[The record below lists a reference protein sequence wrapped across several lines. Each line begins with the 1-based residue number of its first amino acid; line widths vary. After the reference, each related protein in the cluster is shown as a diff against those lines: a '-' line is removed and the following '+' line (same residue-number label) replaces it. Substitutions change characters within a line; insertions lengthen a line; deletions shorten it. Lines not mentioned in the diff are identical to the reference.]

1 MPSIILRDVSKTF
14 KTKTIDKSVLAGVN
28 LEIPD
33 RAFVIL
39 TGESGAGK
47 STLLNIIGG
56 LELPSTGEVIV
67 GERNIGKLSAKE
79 RTNFYRHEVGFVF
92 QGFYLQPQLTLAENI
107 ALPGVFANV
116 DKATSEARVAELAKM
131 LGIEEVLTRKPEA
144 VSGGQV
150 ERACIARA
158 LFMRPKI
165 ILADEPTNNLDP
177 MNAQNVVEMFRAV
190 WQQTGS
196 TMIIASH
203 DERMF
208 KAADRV
214 LRVEYGQVHEMA
226 GEGTQPATSAGSLQN
241 GEAAAERDGGVICAE
256 IESRETDSGAMAG
269 AETNEKVMGDTDETS
284 TATEA

>member
-14 KTKTIDKSVLAGVN
+14 KTKAINKTVLSEVN

-33 RAFVIL
+33 RSFTIL

-56 LELPSTGEVIV
+56 LELPSTGEVIID
-67 GERNIGKLSAKE
+67 GRNISKLSAKE
-79 RTNFYRHEVGFVF
+79 RTDFYRHEVGFVF

-107 ALPGVFANV
+107 ALPGMFANV
-116 DKATSEARVAELAKM
+116 DKKTSDARVAELAQM

-177 MNAQNVVEMFRAV
+177 KNAQNVVELFRTV

-203 DERMF
+203 DERMYRV
-208 KAADRV
+208 ADRV
-214 LRVEYGQVHEMA
+214 LHVEYGQVQEINNA
-226 GEGTQPATSAGSLQN
+226 IGQTNEAN
-241 GEAAAERDGGVICAE
+241 AAAEV
-256 IESRETDSGAMAG
+256 
-269 AETNEKVMGDTDETS
+269 
-284 TATEA
+284 

>member
-1 MPSIILRDVSKTF
+1 MPNIILRDVSKRFRTKAIE
-14 KTKTIDKSVLAGVN
+14 KTVLSDVS

-33 RAFVIL
+33 KSFTIL

-56 LELPSTGEVIV
+56 LELPSSGEVIID
-67 GERNIGKLSAKE
+67 GREIGKLSAKE
-79 RTNFYRHEVGFVF
+79 RTEFYRHEVGFVF
-92 QGFYLQPQLTLAENI
+92 QGYYLQPQLTLAENI
-107 ALPGVFANV
+107 ALPGVFANIETAAS
-116 DKATSEARVAELAKM
+116 KARVAELAKM

-158 LFMRPKI
+158 LFMQPKI

-177 MNAQNVVEMFRAV
+177 KNAQNVVELFRTV

-203 DERMF
+203 DERMYRV
-208 KAADRV
+208 ADRV
-214 LRVEYGQVHEMA
+214 LHVEH
-226 GEGTQPATSAGSLQN
+226 GEVKDL
-241 GEAAAERDGGVICAE
+241 
-256 IESRETDSGAMAG
+256 AMQTG
-269 AETNEKVMGDTDETS
+269 LDQ
-284 TATEA
+284 

>member
-1 MPSIILRDVSKTF
+1 MPNIILREVSKRFRTKAIE
-14 KTKTIDKSVLAGVN
+14 KTVLSDVN

-33 RAFVIL
+33 KSFTIL

-56 LELPSTGEVIV
+56 LELPSSGEVIID
-67 GERNIGKLSAKE
+67 GREIGKLSAKE
-79 RTNFYRHEVGFVF
+79 RTEFYRREVGFVF
-92 QGFYLQPQLTLAENI
+92 QGYYLQPQLTLAENI
-107 ALPGVFANV
+107 ALPGVFANIETAAS
-116 DKATSEARVAELAKM
+116 KARVAELAKM

-158 LFMRPKI
+158 LFMQPKI

-177 MNAQNVVEMFRAV
+177 KNAQNVVELFRTV

-203 DERMF
+203 DERMYRV
-208 KAADRV
+208 ADRV
-214 LRVEYGQVHEMA
+214 LRVEH
-226 GEGTQPATSAGSLQN
+226 GEVKDLTVQTGSDQ
-241 GEAAAERDGGVICAE
+241 
-256 IESRETDSGAMAG
+256 
-269 AETNEKVMGDTDETS
+269 
-284 TATEA
+284 

>member
-1 MPSIILRDVSKTF
+1 MPSVILRDVSKTF
-14 KTKTIDKSVLAGVN
+14 KTKAINKTVLSEVN

-33 RAFVIL
+33 RSFTIL

-56 LELPSTGEVIV
+56 LELPSTGEVIID
-67 GERNIGKLSAKE
+67 GRNISKLSAKE
-79 RTNFYRHEVGFVF
+79 RTDFYRHEVGFVF

-107 ALPGVFANV
+107 ALPGMFANV
-116 DKATSEARVAELAKM
+116 DKKTSDARVTELAQM

-177 MNAQNVVEMFRAV
+177 KNAQNVVELFRAV
-190 WQQTGS
+190 WQQTSS

-203 DERMF
+203 DERMCRV
-208 KAADRV
+208 ADRV
-214 LRVEYGQVHEMA
+214 LHVEYEQVQEINNAIGQ
-226 GEGTQPATSAGSLQN
+226 TN
-241 GEAAAERDGGVICAE
+241 EANTAAEA
-256 IESRETDSGAMAG
+256 
-269 AETNEKVMGDTDETS
+269 
-284 TATEA
+284 

>member
-14 KTKTIDKSVLAGVN
+14 KTKAINKTVLSEVN

-33 RAFVIL
+33 RSFTIL

-56 LELPSTGEVIV
+56 LELPSTGEVIID
-67 GERNIGKLSAKE
+67 GRNISKLSAKE
-79 RTNFYRHEVGFVF
+79 RTDFYRHEVGFVF

-107 ALPGVFANV
+107 ALPGMFANV
-116 DKATSEARVAELAKM
+116 DKKTSDARVAELAQM

-177 MNAQNVVEMFRAV
+177 KNAQNVVELFRTV
-190 WQQTGS
+190 WQQTSS
-196 TMIIASH
+196 TIIIASH
-203 DERMF
+203 DERMYRV
-208 KAADRV
+208 ADRV
-214 LRVEYGQVHEMA
+214 LHVEYGQVQEINNA
-226 GEGTQPATSAGSLQN
+226 IGQTNEAN
-241 GEAAAERDGGVICAE
+241 AAAEA
-256 IESRETDSGAMAG
+256 
-269 AETNEKVMGDTDETS
+269 
-284 TATEA
+284 

>member
-1 MPSIILRDVSKTF
+1 MPSITLRDVSKTF
-14 KTKTIDKSVLAGVN
+14 KTKHINKDVLMGVN

-33 RAFVIL
+33 KSFTIL

-56 LELPSTGEVIV
+56 LELPSAGEVIID
-67 GERNIGKLSAKE
+67 GRDISKLSAKE
-79 RTNFYRHEVGFVF
+79 RTDFYRHEVGFVF

-116 DKATSEARVAELAKM
+116 DKKTSDERVAELAKM
-131 LGIEEVLTRKPEA
+131 LGIEEVLNRKPEA

-158 LFMRPKI
+158 LFIQPKI

-177 MNAQNVVEMFRAV
+177 MNAQNVVELFQTV

-208 KAADRV
+208 RAADRV
-214 LRVEYGQVHEMA
+214 LRVEN
-226 GEGTQPATSAGSLQN
+226 GTVYDMNSQIGN
-241 GEAAAERDGGVICAE
+241 
-256 IESRETDSGAMAG
+256 
-269 AETNEKVMGDTDETS
+269 TNEATT
-284 TATEA
+284 TTEAE

>member
-1 MPSIILRDVSKTF
+1 MPNIILRDVSKRFRTKAIE
-14 KTKTIDKSVLAGVN
+14 KTVLSDVN

-33 RAFVIL
+33 KSFTIL

-56 LELPSTGEVIV
+56 LELPSSGEVIID
-67 GERNIGKLSAKE
+67 GREIGKLSAKE
-79 RTNFYRHEVGFVF
+79 RTEFYRHEVGFVF
-92 QGFYLQPQLTLAENI
+92 QGYYLQPQLTLAENI
-107 ALPGVFANV
+107 ALPGVFASIETAAS
-116 DKATSEARVAELAKM
+116 KARVAELAKM

-158 LFMRPKI
+158 LFMQPKI

-177 MNAQNVVEMFRAV
+177 KNAQNVVELFRTV

-203 DERMF
+203 DERMYRV
-208 KAADRV
+208 ADRV
-214 LRVEYGQVHEMA
+214 LHVEH
-226 GEGTQPATSAGSLQN
+226 GEVKDLTVQTGSDQ
-241 GEAAAERDGGVICAE
+241 
-256 IESRETDSGAMAG
+256 
-269 AETNEKVMGDTDETS
+269 
-284 TATEA
+284 

>member
-14 KTKTIDKSVLAGVN
+14 KTKSINKTVLTDVD

-33 RAFVIL
+33 KSFTIL

-56 LELPSTGEVIV
+56 LELPSTGEVIIDK
-67 GERNIGKLSAKE
+67 RNIGKLSAKE
-79 RTNFYRHEVGFVF
+79 RTDFYRHEVGFVF

-107 ALPGVFANV
+107 SLPGVFANI
-116 DKATSEARVAELAKM
+116 DKKKSDERVAELAKM
-131 LGIEEVLTRKPEA
+131 LGIEEVMDRKPDA

-158 LFMRPKI
+158 LFMHPKI

-177 MNAQNVVEMFRAV
+177 MNAQNVVDLFRTV
-190 WQQTGS
+190 WKQTGS

-203 DERMF
+203 DERF
-208 KAADRV
+208 FRVADRV
-214 LRVEYGQVHEMA
+214 LHVEGGVVKEAAVDAGKGLRGERAREQGAEVDSENDRNA
-226 GEGTQPATSAGSLQN
+226 GEVNLEQ
-241 GEAAAERDGGVICAE
+241 
-256 IESRETDSGAMAG
+256 
-269 AETNEKVMGDTDETS
+269 TDETS
-284 TATEA
+284 ETTEA

>member
-1 MPSIILRDVSKTF
+1 MPKITLRGVSKTF
-14 KTKTIDKSVLAGVN
+14 KTKAGRKTVLSEVN

-33 RAFVIL
+33 KTFTIL

-56 LELPSTGEVIV
+56 LELPSAGKVLI
-67 GERNIGKLSAKE
+67 GERNIGKLSARE

-107 ALPGVFANV
+107 ALPGVFANI
-116 DKATSEARVAELAKM
+116 DKRTSDERVTELAKM
-131 LGIEEVLTRKPEA
+131 LGIEEVLSRKPEA

-158 LFMRPKI
+158 LFMQPKI

-177 MNAQNVVEMFRAV
+177 MNAQNVVELFQTV

-208 KAADRV
+208 RVADRV
-214 LRVEYGQVHEMA
+214 LRVEYGQVKEL
-226 GEGTQPATSAGSLQN
+226 P
-241 GEAAAERDGGVICAE
+241 R
-256 IESRETDSGAMAG
+256 
-269 AETNEKVMGDTDETS
+269 TNEINPENANEV
-284 TATEA
+284 TATTQA